1 MNQSGLYR
9 GEDGTLSQPGGPN
22 LSEKWVAMG
31 SDGKQ
36 ELPGASSWV
45 EQIISRNV
53 ELKLKHTGE
62 EAVIILKNTIKLY
75 KEIIITEMQ
84 CRESNH
90 FCLFRAVS

>member
-1 MNQSGLYR
+1 
-9 GEDGTLSQPGGPN
+9 
-22 LSEKWVAMG
+22 MG

-62 EAVIILKNTIKLY
+62 EAVIILINTIKLY

-90 FCLFRAVS
+90 FFYSEQCPSRVWISYNDIGFPYLIVAIKLQ